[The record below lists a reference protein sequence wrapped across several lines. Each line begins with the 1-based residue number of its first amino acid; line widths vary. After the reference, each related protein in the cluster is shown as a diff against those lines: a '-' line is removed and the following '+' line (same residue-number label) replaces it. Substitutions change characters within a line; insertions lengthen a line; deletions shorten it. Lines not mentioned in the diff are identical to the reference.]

1 MNKHRVRRL
10 LSAASLYVIGLG
22 GLVAAFLFVAA
33 AYTHRASGLQH
44 ESEARAYE
52 LKQGPL
58 LNIVPVRESSGTRT
72 ITYLGETKPFQTVTL
87 YSKIS
92 GYVRKI
98 NVDKG
103 DTVSAN
109 QIIAVIDSPETEHQ
123 LRSADATLENSR
135 SNLKRSQQL
144 ARLKFIS
151 PQAVEQQ
158 KMEARVAEANRASVA
173 SQKDYE
179 VVRAPFAGTIT
190 TRFVDVGALVQN
202 ATSNQ
207 TSALPIVTV
216 SQTNKLRV
224 SFYVE
229 QQHAS
234 LVHVGGAA
242 EIVDPAHPER
252 VIQAKVARASGELDP
267 KTRTLVTELDLDNA
281 DAALLPGSFVQVSL
295 KTKTQR
301 YAEIP
306 ATALV
311 TRGSKTFVAV
321 LQKDDTIRFKPVTVV
336 DHDGQFVRL
345 RDGVAKGDRIA
356 LNAGDAVAE
365 GGKVRIAPPAETK

>member
-1 MNKHRVRRL
+1 MNQHRARRL
-10 LSAASLYVIGLG
+10 LSAASLYVVGLG
-22 GLVAAFLFVAA
+22 GLAAAFLFVAA

-58 LNIVPVRESSGTRT
+58 LNIVSVGESSDTRS

-123 LRSADATLENSR
+123 LRSADATLENTR
-135 SNLKRSQQL
+135 TNLKRAQQL
-144 ARLKFIS
+144 AQLKFIS

-158 KMEARVAEANRASVA
+158 KMEARVAEANRAGVA

-179 VVRAPFAGTIT
+179 VVRAPFAGTVT

-229 QQHAS
+229 QQHSS

-267 KTRTLVTELDLDNA
+267 KTRTLLTELDLDNA

-295 KTKTQR
+295 KTKTQK

-306 ATALV
+306 AAALV

-321 LQKDDTIRFKPVTVV
+321 VQKDDTIRFKPVTVAE
-336 DHDGQFVRL
+336 HDGQLVRL
-345 RDGVAKGDRIA
+345 RDGVVSGERIA

-365 GGKVRIAPPAETK
+365 GGKIRILPPAQNK